1 MSKNEM
7 DSVDGGIKGN
17 NIRNFLIL
25 NLKDILK
32 ILMLYLKM
40 IWRKNIID

>member
-17 NIRNFLIL
+17 NI
-25 NLKDILK
+25 
-32 ILMLYLKM
+32 
-40 IWRKNIID
+40 